1 MRRFIIIIY
10 AALLMLSLMGV
21 DTHAAEQMERAG
33 FWGGIDVG
41 AGYLQQS
48 FDGFEENGTQFFL
61 GFEGGY
67 TINIHFLLGLELSGW
82 LLQSDD
88 IAYKTKGEGISQVF
102 LITRYYPK
110 KESGLFAK
118 AGGGYVSH
126 WRNRLGETERLS
138 GWGLT
143 VGAGY
148 DFSMSKKWAL
158 TPFVTYSRG
167 SAGNEEYD
175 VFTVGLGVTL
185 Q

>member
-1 MRRFIIIIY
+1 
-10 AALLMLSLMGV
+10 MLSLMGV
-21 DTHAAEQMERAG
+21 DAHAGERLERTG
-33 FWGGIDVG
+33 FWGAIGLG
-41 AGYLQQS
+41 AGYVQQS
-48 FDGFEENGTQFFL
+48 FEGFEETGTQFFL

-158 TPFVTYSRG
+158 TPFLTYC
-167 SAGNEEYD
+167 AGETENQDYNA
-175 VFTVGLGVTL
+175 FTFGIGFTF